1 MASTRTY
8 AKRYAQAIF
17 QIAMEKHDIEKWRS
31 DLNLVIGLG
40 SNADLVA
47 LLKNPKVPF
56 ETKSKLLGQFL
67 TGASP
72 STLKLVY
79 LLISRDRLH
88 LVNKISEEFQRLADS
103 YNGIEPAVVVTAVN
117 LDEEDKAGL
126 IKHLESLIGKK
137 VVAEYRVDPTIIG
150 GVVIRA
156 GGKLLDCSTRSRLMA
171 LKKELSGTRR

>member
-1 MASTRTY
+1 MASTKTY

-17 QIAMEKHDIEKWRS
+17 QIALEKHELDKWRS
-31 DLNLVIGLG
+31 DLTLIVGLD

-56 ETKSKLLGQFL
+56 EDKTKLLSQIL
-67 TGASP
+67 SGASP
-72 STLKLVY
+72 PVLKLVY

-88 LVNKISEEFQRLADS
+88 LVNEIKYEFQRLLDS
-103 YNGIEPAVVVTAVN
+103 YNRIEPAVVVTAIELN
-117 LDEEDKAGL
+117 EEDKAGL
-126 IKHLESLIGKK
+126 INHLEALIGKK
-137 VVAEYRVDPTIIG
+137 VVAEYRVDPSIIG

-171 LKKELSGTRR
+171 LKKELSGARR

>member
-17 QIAMEKHDIEKWRS
+17 QIALEKHEMEKWRS
-31 DLNLVIGLG
+31 DLNLVVGLG
-40 SNADLVA
+40 GNAELVA
-47 LLKNPKVPF
+47 LLKNPKVRF
-56 ETKSKLLGQFL
+56 EDKTKLLSQFL
-67 TGASP
+67 SGASP

-79 LLISRDRLH
+79 LLVSRDRLH
-88 LVNKISEEFQRLADS
+88 LVDEIKDEFQRLVDS
-103 YNGIEPAVVVTAVN
+103 YNGIEPAVVVTAIDLN
-117 LDEEDKAGL
+117 DEDKAGL
-126 IKHLESLIGKK
+126 VKHLEALIGKK
-137 VVAEYRVDPTIIG
+137 VVAEYRVDPSIIG